1 MIDKALKTLEW
12 DRIINE
18 IEKEAETSGG
28 KERIRTLRPVSNYEI
43 IEKWHILNSEALKT
57 VYSLGFPSFSGVKNI
72 DIYLERAE
80 KGGIIYPE
88 EFEEIISTLEAWK
101 RLKDYQEKAKN
112 IAPNLW
118 KNTVHYLSDL
128 YLQIR
133 KCIQD
138 GEVID
143 SASPELKAI
152 RQKKE
157 KISQK
162 IKETLDNLV
171 YKDWRFYLQ
180 DQIVTIRHGRY
191 VVPVKQ
197 EFKGK
202 VQGIIHDQST
212 SGLTVYVEPLT
223 VVELNN
229 QLAVLE
235 SEEKKEI
242 EKILLKL
249 SSLLLSYKEEIIE
262 NLNTTFELDFI
273 YAKIKWANKHK
284 STIPL
289 LEKDKALIIL
299 REARHPF
306 LGERAVPISLEVGR
320 SFNTLV
326 ITGPNTGGK
335 TVTLKTVGLLILLNQ
350 AGIPVPAKEG
360 TTFGI
365 FKQVFADI
373 GDEQSIEQNLST
385 FSSHMSNIISFI
397 DYLERTGDKQV
408 IVLLD
413 ELGAGTDPQEG
424 AALAVALLE
433 YFHEKGTINIV
444 ATHYPQLKV
453 IASKYAG
460 MENAS
465 MEFDEFT
472 LKPLYRVVMGIPG
485 KSNAILISKR
495 LGLPKK
501 ILDKAL
507 NLLSEDE
514 IKLEEVIGELQKDR
528 KKFQEELEKINKLK
542 RELQEERRKILE
554 EKEHIEREKER
565 LKLKYKEELFK
576 EISQIDYKLK
586 EIIKKIQEGSLNI
599 KEAQKLQEE
608 IRSIK
613 RELLIEEEKQNS
625 EYLYIPNV
633 GDRVKLKST
642 KKEGFILDIDGERK
656 NATVQVGLLKIT
668 VPWSDIEPSFNKE
681 ETIIPSYVK
690 ISKIDKEKVPTELN
704 IRMMTVDEG
713 LEEVKKYLEKA
724 FLAGLKKVRIVHGKG
739 TGKLRS
745 AVHDYLSELPYVKE
759 FYIAPPMEGGE
770 GATIV
775 VLESPV

>member
-1 MIDKALKTLEW
+1 MDKALKVLEW
-12 DRIINE
+12 EKIIDE
-18 IEKEAETSGG
+18 IEKEAETFGG
-28 KERIRTLRPVSNYEI
+28 KEKVRTLKPITDYEL
-43 IEKWHILNSEALKT
+43 IERWHNLNLEALKT
-57 VYSLGFPSFSGVKNI
+57 TYSLGFPSFSGIKNI
-72 DIYLERAE
+72 EIYLERAE
-80 KGGIIYPE
+80 RGGIVYPE

-101 RLKDYQEKAKN
+101 RLRDYQEKAKN

-118 KNTVHYLSDL
+118 KNTIHYLSEL
-128 YLQIR
+128 YVQIR

-138 GEVID
+138 GEVVD
-143 SASPELKAI
+143 SASPELKTI

-162 IKETLDNLV
+162 IKETLDSLV
-171 YKDWRFYLQ
+171 YKEWRSYLQ

-202 VQGIIHDQST
+202 VQGIVHDQST
-212 SGLTVYVEPLT
+212 SGLTVYVEPLP

-229 QLAVLE
+229 QLAILE

-249 SSLLLSYKEEIIE
+249 SSLLLSYKDEIIE
-262 NLNTTFELDFI
+262 NLNTTFDLDFI
-273 YAKIKWANKHK
+273 YAKIKWANRHK
-284 STIPL
+284 AIVPL
-289 LEKDKALIIL
+289 LDRDKTLIIL

-306 LGERAVPISLEVGR
+306 LRERAVPISLEVGR

-335 TVTLKTVGLLILLNQ
+335 TVTLKIVGLLVLLNQ

-365 FKQVFADI
+365 FNQVFADI

-397 DYLERTGDKQV
+397 DYIERTGDKKV
-408 IVLLD
+408 LVLLD

-453 IASKYAG
+453 IASKYSG

-472 LKPLYRVVMGIPG
+472 LKPLYKVVMGIPG

-501 ILDKAL
+501 ILDRAL
-507 NLLSEDE
+507 SLLSEDE

-528 KKFQEELEKINKLK
+528 KKYQEELEKINKLRK
-542 RELQEERRKILE
+542 DLQEERRKILE
-554 EKEHIEREKER
+554 EREYIEREKEK
-565 LKLKYKEELFK
+565 LKSKYKEELFK
-576 EISQIDYKLK
+576 EIYQIDHKIR
-586 EIIKKIQEGSLNI
+586 EIIKRLQEGNLTI
-599 KEAQKLQEE
+599 KEAQKLQEDV
-608 IRSIK
+608 RTLRK
-613 RELLIEEEKQNS
+613 ELTIEEKKEDS
-625 EYLYIPNV
+625 DFFYIPNV
-633 GDRVKLKST
+633 GDKVRLKST
-642 KKEGFILDIDGERK
+642 RKEGFILDIDSEKK

-668 VPWSDIEPSFNKE
+668 VSWSDIEPSHTKE
-681 ETIIPSYVK
+681 ETFIPSYVK
-690 ISKIDKEKVPTELN
+690 ISKIDRDKIPMELN
-704 IRMMTVDEG
+704 IRMMTIDEG
-713 LEEVKKYLEKA
+713 LEEVKKYLEQA
-724 FLAGLKKVRIVHGKG
+724 FLAGLRRVRIVHGKG

-745 AVHDYLSELPYVKE
+745 AVHDYLSKVPYVKE
-759 FYIAPPMEGGE
+759 FYIAPPTEGGE

-775 VLESPV
+775 VLESPI